1 MTQATA
7 NGFKLRGL
15 NQDAGSVSV
24 QSNVETTWMLT
35 YRRWGLPKV
44 HDVGI
49 LRDELKVITAQGSGS
64 PEIELEPLGDKAGT
78 LVAKSSR
85 KATVVMRVGRKYR
98 FEMDPGEA
106 IIVKSTLIHHPT
118 GPGAGLSV

>member
-1 MTQATA
+1 MTEATA

-15 NQDAGSVSV
+15 NQDSGAVSV

-35 YRRWGLPKV
+35 YRRFGLAKS

-49 LRDELKVITAQGSGS
+49 LRDELKILTAQNGS
-64 PEIELEPLGDKAGT
+64 PEIEITPLGDKAGT

-85 KATVVMRVGRKYR
+85 KATVVMRVGRSYR
-98 FEMDPGEA
+98 FELDPGES
-106 IIVKSTLIHHPT
+106 IIVRSTAIVHPT
-118 GPGAGLSV
+118 GPGAGLSM